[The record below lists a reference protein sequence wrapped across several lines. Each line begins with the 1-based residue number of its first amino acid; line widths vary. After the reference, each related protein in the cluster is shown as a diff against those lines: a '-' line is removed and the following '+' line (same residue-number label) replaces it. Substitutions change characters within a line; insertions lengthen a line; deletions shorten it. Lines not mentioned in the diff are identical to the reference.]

1 MKKFS
6 FKNITKIIPAIFAL
20 ISGVLL
26 FSTNTKTLAEGSALP
41 DYFSVYTANY
51 NSLEEEDKKYTQI
64 SEDTFTNG
72 DAIFLKDNQAV
83 VLEFVKD
90 NLLMSDEKTYRIS
103 QEISYTIT
111 INGKML
117 STSLIKEEGFDFVDE
132 ENQIFKLAINP
143 SVASVDGFRYGAY
156 TISFSYW
163 YLDDNYD
170 TKTMSFTCSFYV
182 FAYNQYCGNANKTF
196 SSDKGAGAYFYNY
209 QGNTKDGNLF
219 NLTYD
224 YSFFNVKITKVY
236 QQLTFTTEIKLI
248 NNELTITNTNELSSP
263 TSLQYVKVDKLENNK
278 TRITFNDLGT
288 YYISYETRNPF
299 GSGEVFKEYF
309 NLNQAEN
316 PNNIDTV
323 HIFGY
328 QAFYTGADRL
338 TEFKQTD
345 EDNSSIVKQQA
356 DVTTIVKD
364 ILSKDLDVSNKDIET
379 KNFLQNLIENGS
391 LNIVKTNQAPINF
404 ATNATIKPEECKYYY
419 FENLTS
425 FEEDGL
431 PNVQSSVNPLK
442 YYQDNYTCSPLS
454 SAGIY
459 LVRLAYTYDKYSG
472 KTQYQYFLFEVT
484 TASPNL
490 SIVET
495 GNEEEQN
502 FNVPNDYYTYSD
514 VLVKKAES
522 GVFDSPSVL
531 KIYKSTAFNKND
543 LNNSANATIVNNSIT
558 LTESAM
564 YKVEITYGS
573 RGQKNYVS
581 YFTIDKTGI
590 SDVNLSTLIN
600 FTGSLYTKNENLN
613 GFFTNSSVAL
623 SWNNKESYGKA
634 KTYAEYKFFPTA
646 YSSNFVSTLDSDT
659 LKNYYRSPYT
669 TYGVPSTHTFN
680 YSSGNVPVS
689 NYANT
694 AGLSTLSESAI
705 LSASGLYIIK
715 IYDKTALTHEHE
727 GFNVVYKYVFIDKT
741 KTNIIASSNDVWSF
755 VGDAKVTSND
765 YSLFFGSHKLI
776 QFEKMST
783 DNNDWDIWLKKLAT
797 NDEYKKYFSSYKDK
811 IYLKINNLNKVYYTK
826 NNTEVYSYSL
836 SPTNNYSKTEQAVYG
851 ITVNESQYVFYFASS
866 SNTNIQDSFESYKKN
881 FDACHMVTFSTDNSK
896 MRLSYINSDGYL
908 WDLQQFSVVTSGDG
922 VSKYNY
928 FQPTAKDTLN
938 NNYNKEILNFSYC
951 TEPSSI
957 LSVSSIK
964 MEFYAFEKSDYNTYI
979 FKKTPTSTLY
989 IYQKDSTPL
998 GSSTKEAYTYSW
1010 ELNVENY
1017 NITASQTGTRTRA
1030 GKYVITRTYETAPD
1044 ANDPKERV
1052 LQFIVDRNGIIS
1064 APDIDSDGNSLYYT
1078 GGAIKLQV
1086 LNNYQSIKKDSTLFF
1101 HDIYFANQM
1110 SSTSS
1115 SIANPILI
1123 TNLLP
1128 VTLYV
1133 PAYKYGYEIFNT
1145 NTYNFKYAQK
1155 DFKDADE
1162 NYNVFSPV
1170 EYYDI
1175 KDKQYKTYDS
1185 YKLSAYVEYR
1195 ETNVLTTKYTERFDF
1210 TKVLANNFL
1219 TDSKSDGI
1227 LTFNKQGFYHVVIS
1241 SNGGDT
1247 FAFDFQIKYEEPSY
1261 TLLDDKNNALTTE
1274 NGVCYTNKSNI
1285 RIAWQNSSS
1294 KFLANI
1300 NHEEI
1305 TYKIS
1310 NGISGKIDPSKI
1322 VSNGDDNY
1330 YVDLNLKEI
1339 NGAFIN
1345 GNVVDITLQFNGE
1358 KEDYNNQAYF
1368 SKTTSVIIDLE
1379 APISNITSLI
1389 EQTGLSFTTLR
1400 EYKSGYGNRYNMSKS
1415 DGLLANYSYVLDVS
1429 NMLELLKTPAQTQYD
1444 FYKAYYRVFDKD
1456 GVNTKYVI
1464 GNIQESEIYLE
1475 NYNDTTSNI
1484 LFNASQQSTPKYT
1497 YELLKNE
1504 YVGKYVEIIEEDYA
1518 GNRTVF
1524 TIYISDVTQSSET
1537 AISYLSLNSSTGA
1550 MPNNISFSELNSSM
1564 DIRSKY
1570 SLNLKSLN
1578 LLGNNDFLNGKYYQ
1592 LIGINGE
1599 KYVRTPFS
1607 NNKFYK
1613 MSEFVSLE
1621 ESPAYT
1627 LEEIST
1633 LSSSSSAQPIVLY
1646 SVPYFK
1652 QITLKAFVLN
1662 KKLDYYTLAQYEGT
1676 QLVEGIIIKIPP
1688 LSSDT
1693 NLIYATNLKVSG
1705 KIGGLIISPFVIDDQ
1720 NYFTQVQAEYKSQ
1733 NYKISYIESPSGE
1746 KYFRFEI
1753 TRALNKNDYFI
1764 YEITDNFGEVIKV
1777 PHIFGQIEITNPI
1790 TSDSDIITSY
1800 NEDGTFVYY
1809 ASENIIYKYDTT
1821 IYSGETEI
1829 NVSHGGINE
1838 TYRVV
1843 KNGNLPK
1850 VEINK
1855 KGEYVDDTDNTHVKY
1870 FNCKIIS
1877 GAVMV
1882 LELKQANI
1890 DVSKGQLGNSYY
1902 YTVKLELNED
1912 FSTTSE
1918 TDTDEKHF
1926 CIYNKVPKISLL
1938 GHNGD
1943 DVTSILGNKGVYT
1956 NNITVNYEQTV
1967 LDFAYEI
1974 YIITPDNIALLLT
1987 NEYLAKDNGTYRI
2000 VVNYLGDLKGL
2011 SKTLPF
2017 TIKNTSDYK
2026 FSVMK
2031 IKADG
2036 SYEEV
2041 KATGNEF
2048 NYTVTSGGQTY
2059 NKTEQIHYIVN
2070 GDYTIL
2076 LNESLN
2082 LTYKDPEPI
2091 IVDAYTTIYTIHTD
2105 YSITASTEYFS
2116 CRIAITKIPL
2126 TYVLF
2131 KENEFVEY
2139 DSTGNSQDLT
2149 KSTSTISSILTKDG
2163 YEAGRKVAWKDW
2175 YLIPE
2180 NKIIATIYYGE
2191 VGKTIFTPIITKT
2204 EELNTITLKTS
2215 GVYYFK
2221 FTDLA
2226 GNNHFFGT
2234 YQDSEFF
2241 AIKYLSSVIF
2251 EVNDQSPINY
2261 AIYDGNV
2268 KVSIPET
2275 TLVYYDSNARP
2286 TLNVQLNGVNLEVKH
2301 NSRYEWTFTKAGL
2314 YKVWFSAK
2322 INGENIYEAPLYFTI
2337 LSSRETRTVFSFT
2350 AYNNYFIEDILLNGV
2365 SVNEKL
2371 ANPNTGTMYLNKY
2384 LKDITLHKNDLKTG
2398 EGVWTFVINTNN
2410 EFNQKYT
2417 FSVWINNP
2425 TIPIT
2430 VSHESGTTTN
2440 DDIIITF
2447 LSSNILSE
2455 AGDCILKISGMDDL
2469 YITQEALENGTL
2481 TELNEITLTSSREYF
2496 IEVTTLSGQL
2506 LFSSYINKT
2515 EPLNAISIIL
2525 IVVSSIVV
2533 VAGTVVFFLLRRRM
2547 KIK

>member
-1 MKKFS
+1 MRKFS
-6 FKNITKIIPAIFAL
+6 FKNIIKFIPAVFAL
-20 ISGVLL
+20 ISGLLL
-26 FSTNTKTLAEGSALP
+26 FSTKTKTLAEVSTLP
-41 DYFSVYTANY
+41 EYFSVYTANY
-51 NSLEEEDKKYTQI
+51 DSLADEYEKASQTG
-64 SEDTFTNG
+64 TFTNG
-72 DAIFLKDNQAV
+72 DAIFLKNNEAV

-90 NLLMSDEKTYRIS
+90 KLLMSDGKTYRVS

-117 STSLIKEEGFDFVDE
+117 STSLIKEEGFDFVDKD
-132 ENQIFKLAINP
+132 NQIFKLALNP
-143 SVASVDGFRYGAY
+143 SIASVDGFRYGSY

-170 TKTMSFTCSFYV
+170 TKTMSFSCSFYV
-182 FAYNQYCGNANKTF
+182 FGYNQFCGNTNKNFSANKV
-196 SSDKGAGAYFYNY
+196 SGAYFYNY
-209 QGNTKDGNLF
+209 QGDTKDGNLF

-236 QQLTFTTEIKLI
+236 QQLTFATEIKLV
-248 NNELTITNTNELSSP
+248 NDMLTVTNTNELSSP
-263 TSLQYVKVDKLENNK
+263 TNLQYVKVDKLENNK
-278 TRITFNDLGT
+278 ARITFNDLGT

-299 GSGEVFKEYF
+299 GSGEIFKDYF
-309 NLNQAEN
+309 NINPAEY
-316 PNNIDTV
+316 PNNADTV
-323 HIFGY
+323 YIFGY
-328 QAFYTGADRL
+328 QAFYTGPDGL
-338 TEFKQTD
+338 VEFKQAS
-345 EDNSSIVKQQA
+345 EDNSSMVKQQA
-356 DVTTIVKD
+356 DVTTLVN
-364 ILSKDLDVSNKDIET
+364 DVLGDDVETRNK
-379 KNFLQNLIENGS
+379 LQELIENSS

-404 ATNATIKPEECKYYY
+404 ATNATIQTDECKYYY

-425 FEEDGL
+425 FKEGL
-431 PNVQSSVNPLK
+431 PNATSSVNPVK

-459 LVRLAYTYDKYSG
+459 LVRLAYTYDKFSG
-472 KTQYQYFLFEVT
+472 TMQYQYFLFEVT

-490 SIVET
+490 TITED
-495 GNEEEQN
+495 GNEHN
-502 FNVPNDYYTYSD
+502 YDVPNDYYTYSD

-531 KIYKSTAFNKND
+531 KVYKSTAFNKND

-590 SDVNLSTLIN
+590 TDVNLSTLIN
-600 FTGSLYTKNENLN
+600 YTGSLYTKNENLN
-613 GFFTNSSVAL
+613 GFFTNSSIAI

-646 YSSNFVSTLDSDT
+646 YSSSFASTLDSDT
-659 LKNYYRSPYT
+659 LKNFYRSPYT

-680 YSSGNVPVS
+680 YYSGDVPVS

-694 AGLSTLSESAI
+694 AGLTTLSESSI

-715 IYDKTALTHEHE
+715 IYDQTALTHEQE
-727 GFNVVYKYVFIDKT
+727 GVNVVYKCVFVDKT
-741 KTNIIASSNDVWSF
+741 KTNIIASSNDVWTF
-755 VGDAKVTSND
+755 ANDAKVTSND

-783 DNNDWDIWLKKLAT
+783 DNNDWDKWLKKLVT
-797 NDEYKKYFSSYKDK
+797 SDEYKKYFSSYKDK

-826 NNTEVYSYSL
+826 NNTEVYSYILSL
-836 SPTNNYSKTEQAVYG
+836 TNNYSKTEQAVSG
-851 ITVNESQYVFYFASS
+851 ITVNESQYVFYLASS
-866 SNTNIQDSFESYKKN
+866 SNTSIQDSFESYKKN

-896 MRLSYINSDGYL
+896 MRLSYINSDGYV
-908 WDLQQFSVVTSGDG
+908 WDLQQFSVLTSESG
-922 VSKYNY
+922 VAKYNY
-928 FQPTAKDTLN
+928 YQPTAKNTLN

-964 MEFYAFEKSDYNTYI
+964 MEYYAFEKSDHNTYV
-979 FKKTPTSTLY
+979 FKNTPTSTLY

-998 GSSTKEAYTYSW
+998 GSSTGEAYTYSW
-1010 ELNVENY
+1010 EINVENY
-1017 NITASQTGTRTRA
+1017 NITASQTGTRTKA

-1044 ANDPKERV
+1044 ANDPKERI
-1052 LQFIVDRNGIIS
+1052 LHFIVDRNGIIN
-1064 APDIDSDGNSLYYT
+1064 APEIDDNGNSIYYT

-1086 LNNYQSIKKDSTLFF
+1086 LNNYQSIEDSTLFF

-1110 SSTSS
+1110 SSTNSS
-1115 SIANPILI
+1115 TANPILI

-1133 PAYKYGYEIFNT
+1133 PAYKYGYEVFNT
-1145 NTYNFKYAQK
+1145 NTYNFKYTQK
-1155 DFKDADE
+1155 DFKKEDSE
-1162 NYNVFSPV
+1162 NYDEFSATM
-1170 EYYDI
+1170 YYDI
-1175 KDKQYKTYDS
+1175 KDKQYKPYDS

-1195 ETNVLTTKYTERFDF
+1195 ETNVLTTNYTERFDF

-1227 LTFNKQGFYHVVIS
+1227 LTFNKQGYYHVVIS

-1247 FAFDFQIKYEEPSY
+1247 FAFDFQIKYEEPAYS
-1261 TLLDDKNNALTTE
+1261 LLDDKNNVLTSE
-1274 NGVCYTNKSNI
+1274 NGICYTNKSNI

-1294 KFLANI
+1294 EFLANI

-1322 VSNGDDNY
+1322 VSNGDGSY

-1339 NGAFIN
+1339 NGAFVH
-1345 GNVVDITLQFNGE
+1345 GNTIDITLQFNGK

-1368 SKTTSVIIDLE
+1368 SKTTTVMIDLE
-1379 APISNITSLI
+1379 APISNIASLI
-1389 EQTGLSFTTLR
+1389 AQTGLSFTNLR
-1400 EYKSGYGNRYNMSKS
+1400 EYKDGFGNRYNMSKS
-1415 DGLLANYSYVLDVS
+1415 SGLFANYSYILDVQ

-1484 LFNASQQSTPKYT
+1484 LFNASQQSTPRYT

-1550 MPNNISFSELNSSM
+1550 IPNDISFSNLSSSM

-1570 SLNLKSLN
+1570 SLNLESIN
-1578 LLGNNDFLNGKYYQ
+1578 LLSNNDYLNGKYYQ
-1592 LIGINGE
+1592 LISINGE

-1613 MSEFVSLE
+1613 ISEFVSLE
-1621 ESPAYT
+1621 ESPVYS
-1627 LEEIST
+1627 LESISY
-1633 LSSSSSAQPIVLY
+1633 LSSSSSTQPIILY
-1646 SVPYFK
+1646 SVPYFG
-1652 QITLKAFVLN
+1652 QITLQAYVLN

-1676 QLVEGIIIKIPP
+1676 QLVEGIMIKIPTT
-1688 LSSDT
+1688 SADT
-1693 NLIYATNLKVSG
+1693 NLIYATNLKVTG
-1705 KIGGLIISPFVIDDQ
+1705 KIGGLIISPLVIDDQ
-1720 NYFTQVQAEYKSQ
+1720 NYFTLVQPEYKSQ
-1733 NYKISYIESPSGE
+1733 SYKISYIESPSGE
-1746 KYFRFEI
+1746 KFFRFEI

-1777 PHIFGQIEITNPI
+1777 PHIYGQIEITNPI

-1800 NEDGTFVYY
+1800 NEDGTYVYY

-1821 IYSGETEI
+1821 IYSGETFI
-1829 NVSHGGINE
+1829 TVSHDGINKNFRI
-1838 TYRVV
+1838 T
-1843 KNGNLPK
+1843 KNGSNIK
-1850 VEINK
+1850 IEIFDNNTSNYK
-1855 KGEYVDDTDNTHVKY
+1855 EDTTYSAY
-1870 FNCKIIS
+1870 FDCKIIS
-1877 GAVMV
+1877 GVVMV
-1882 LELKQANI
+1882 LELKQASI
-1890 DVSKGQLGNSYY
+1890 SVSEGKLGNSYY
-1902 YTVKLELNED
+1902 YTVTLNLNKD
-1912 FSTTSE
+1912 FSTTSKTE
-1918 TDTDEKHF
+1918 TDEKHF

-1938 GHNGD
+1938 GQSGD

-1956 NNITVNYEQTV
+1956 NNITVNYEQTI
-1967 LDFAYEI
+1967 LNFAYEV
-1974 YIITPDNIALLLT
+1974 YLITPDNIPLLLT

-2000 VVNYLGDLKGL
+2000 VINYMGDLKGL
-2011 SKTLPF
+2011 SKTLAF
-2017 TIKNTSDYK
+2017 TINNTSDFK
-2026 FSVMK
+2026 FAVMK
-2031 IKADG
+2031 IKDDG

-2041 KATGNEF
+2041 QSTGKEF
-2048 NYTVTSGGQTY
+2048 NYTVSTGNQTV

-2070 GDYTIL
+2070 CDYTIL

-2091 IVDAYTTIYTIHTD
+2091 IVDAYTTIYIIHTE
-2105 YSITASTEYFS
+2105 YSTATSTEYFS

-2126 TYVLF
+2126 VYSLF

-2139 DSTGNSQDLT
+2139 DSSGNSQDLT
-2149 KSTSTISSILTKDG
+2149 KTTSTISSILTKDG
-2163 YEAGRKVAWKDW
+2163 YEAGRKIAWKDW

-2191 VGKTIFTPIITKT
+2191 VGKTIFTPVITKT
-2204 EELNTITLKTS
+2204 DELNTITLKTS

-2261 AIYDGNV
+2261 AIYDDKV
-2268 KVSIPET
+2268 KISVPET
-2275 TLVYYDSNARP
+2275 TLSYYDSNARP
-2286 TLNVQLNGVNLEVKH
+2286 TLNVQLNGVDLEVKH
-2301 NSRYEWTFTKAGL
+2301 NSRYEWTFDKAGL

-2322 INGENIYEAPLYFTI
+2322 ISGENIYEAPLYFTI

-2425 TIPIT
+2425 TVPIT

-2440 DDIIITF
+2440 DDILITF

-2455 AGDCILKISGMDDL
+2455 AGDCILKISGLDDL

-2525 IVVSSIVV
+2525 IVVVSIVV
-2533 VAGTVVFFLLRRRM
+2533 VAGTVIFFLLRRRM